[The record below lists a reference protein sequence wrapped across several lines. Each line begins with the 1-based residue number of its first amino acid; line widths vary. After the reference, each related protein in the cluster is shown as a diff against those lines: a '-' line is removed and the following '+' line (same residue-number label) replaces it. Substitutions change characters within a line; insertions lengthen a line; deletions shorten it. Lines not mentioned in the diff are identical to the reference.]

1 MDRCSWKG
9 LSKEHLSINEVCSL
23 TPADTILFILNDSA
37 NQQVSNPYYVNT
49 QPVEIGIISNICS
62 VSTLLEEAQS

>member
-1 MDRCSWKG
+1 M
-9 LSKEHLSINEVCSL
+9 NEVCSL